1 MRRSLEQIKQS
12 AVTAWPLLGAVGCL
26 LLLAWQSVVIM
37 NGAHAWL
44 TGESTW
50 SKGQKDAIYQ
60 VLEYA
65 RTHDEADY
73 AKFEAAVAI
82 PLGDRKARFALDQSP
97 PDYEAARRGFI
108 EGGNDPDDVDGIIMI
123 YRRFRSTSILTKP
136 VALWTQGD
144 TYILQLVDVA
154 HEMRREFETGHPDP
168 KAIDTLLERV
178 RIINKELTPL
188 TTRFSLSLSEAI
200 GETQKLLFLAML
212 VAVVILVPAGIYLV
226 GKILNASE
234 RTLREKESLQREV
247 HIASNIQTSI
257 LPREMNVPELQIA
270 ATMQPAEVVGGDYYD
285 VVPTDDGCWIA
296 VGDVAGHGLKSGL
309 VTLMTQSALAG
320 ITRSRT
326 ETQPKEALCALNKV
340 LFDNVRKRMKNDEH
354 VTFVLLRYFQ
364 GGKVVYAGAH
374 EDLIVWRA
382 RTKTCETVPTLGTW
396 LGCIADIAPH
406 TKEAELHLEKGDLL
420 FLYTDGVIEAM
431 NAKREQFG
439 PDRLLKIIEE
449 RAAESAERVIE
460 SVVSSV
466 QAWAQS
472 PQDDVTVLAVRYQ
485 G

>member
-12 AVTAWPLLGAVGCL
+12 ALIAWPLLGAVACL
-26 LLLAWQSVVIM
+26 LLLAWQSVEIM
-37 NGAHAWL
+37 NGAHSYL

-60 VLEYA
+60 VVQYA
-65 RTHDEADY
+65 RTHDETDY
-73 AKFEAAVAI
+73 VKFEAAIAI
-82 PLGDRKARFALDQSP
+82 PLGDRKARLALEQSV
-97 PDYEAARRGFI
+97 PDYATARLGFL
-108 EGGNDPDDVDGIIMI
+108 EGQNSPEDVDGIIMI
-123 YRRFRSTSILTKP
+123 YRRFRSTSILTRP
-136 VALWTQGD
+136 VELWTQGD

-154 HEMRREFETGHPDP
+154 HEMHAEIATGHPDP
-168 KAIDTLLERV
+168 RVIDALLERIRV
-178 RIINKELTPL
+178 INAELTPL
-188 TTRFSLSLSEAI
+188 TTKFSLSLSDATRK
-200 GETQKLLFLAML
+200 TQELLFLAML
-212 VAVVILVPAGIYLV
+212 LAAAILVPAGIYLV
-226 GKILNASE
+226 GKILSASE
-234 RTLREKESLQREV
+234 LTLREKESLLREV
-247 HIASNIQTSI
+247 HIASKIQTSI

-320 ITRSRT
+320 ITRART

-382 RTKTCETVPTLGTW
+382 RTQRCETVPTLGTW

>member
-12 AVTAWPLLGAVGCL
+12 AFIAWPLLGAVGCL

-37 NGAHAWL
+37 NGAHSWL

-65 RTHDEADY
+65 RTHDAADY

-108 EGGNDPDDVDGIIMI
+108 EGGNAPDDVDGIIMI

-136 VALWTQGD
+136 VAFWTQGD

-154 HEMRREFETGHPDP
+154 HAMRRELESGHPDP
-168 KAIDTLLERV
+168 KEIDALLERV
-178 RIINKELTPL
+178 RVINNELTPL
-188 TTRFSLSLSEAI
+188 TTKFSLSLSEAI
-200 GETQKLLFLAML
+200 SETQKLLFLAML

-226 GKILNASE
+226 GKILSASE
-234 RTLREKESLQREV
+234 RMLREKESLQREV

-320 ITRSRT
+320 ITRSRS

-382 RTKTCETVPTLGTW
+382 RTQRCETVPTLGTW

-449 RAAESAERVIE
+449 RAAESAERVIDG
-460 SVVSSV
+460 VVSSV
-466 QAWAQS
+466 RAWAQS